1 MTLFILGSACPVT
14 HCLHA
19 VMEVNEVVDMD
30 VNFPGEKQEVE
41 DDYDKL
47 LFCYQN
53 ASACLINARKWV
65 QVNSFLV
72 GIPPVIPIISPPPET
87 TV

>member
-1 MTLFILGSACPVT
+1 MTLFILGSVCPVT

-30 VNFPGEKQEVE
+30 VNIPSEKQEIE

-53 ASACLINARKWV
+53 VSACLVNARKWV
-65 QVNSFLV
+65 QGNSFLN
-72 GIPPVIPIISPPPET
+72 GMTPLIPVISPPPEIL
-87 TV
+87 V